1 MSPSHFS
8 GYVGDEVIISQR
20 EEMKQDLLKLERLDK
35 YQEALQKRKVDEKG
49 SEPPRYGAEEG
60 GEKGVCE
67 SEANYEGRTGK
78 HVGLKGDAEVTCRGQ
93 NDEHEGIIADDQH
106 VVTDGD
112 DQCVYT
118 LERALGEMKIGGDI
132 DDANMDRSDLEI
144 ALGKTESK
152 ENLEKIS
159 QDCGQNDSKDGK
171 SYIGTERD
179 EHKAEIQK
187 CVNLK
192 EGTGEPIAGSQ
203 NVKLGP
209 SSGESKTD
217 YLMRLLDKRKN
228 MLAKMAD
235 IQPLSAEG
243 QDNAGKSANEVMNSD
258 SSSVHPMQAAAGVM
272 NVRTVTE
279 IEAKSLAENENIDKV
294 TMLDGTRDKNS
305 KVELKSITNSDKN
318 KDACDMKKRTSLA
331 EKKVISPCEKVKV
344 EKRLVSTLQ
353 LISKT
358 IKAWITVESLEYLNM
373 KESEETDP
381 GKTEFER
388 QYKALERKVDQQERD
403 FDKVLGK
410 NDAVFYVS
418 HDDL

>member
-1 MSPSHFS
+1 M
-8 GYVGDEVIISQR
+8 R
-20 EEMKQDLLKLERLDK
+20 QDLAKLERLDK

-49 SEPPRYGAEEG
+49 SLPPRNGAKEG
-60 GEKGVCE
+60 GGKGVGE
-67 SEANYEGRTGK
+67 SEASHEGRTGR
-78 HVGLKGDAEVTCRGQ
+78 HADMKGDAEETCRGQ
-93 NDEHEGIIADDQH
+93 NDEHEGITADRKAVNSGSIVDDQH
-106 VVTDGD
+106 IVTDEN

-132 DDANMDRSDLEI
+132 ADADLDRSDSEI

-152 ENLEKIS
+152 KNLEKVS
-159 QDCGQNDSKDGK
+159 QDIGLNDCKEGK

-179 EHKAEIQK
+179 ERKAEIQK

-192 EGTGEPIAGSQ
+192 EQTDEPKASSQ

-209 SSGESKTD
+209 NSGESKTD
-217 YLMRLLDKRKN
+217 YLMRLLDKRKS

-243 QDNAGKSANEVMNSD
+243 QDNAGKSANEVMNSDD

-318 KDACDMKKRTSLA
+318 KDACDMNKRTSLA

-358 IKAWITVESLEYLNM
+358 IKAWITVESLECLNM
-373 KESEETDP
+373 KESEEADP

-403 FDKVLGK
+403 FDKMLGK
-410 NDAVFYVS
+410 YNVVFYVS
-418 HDDL
+418 HG